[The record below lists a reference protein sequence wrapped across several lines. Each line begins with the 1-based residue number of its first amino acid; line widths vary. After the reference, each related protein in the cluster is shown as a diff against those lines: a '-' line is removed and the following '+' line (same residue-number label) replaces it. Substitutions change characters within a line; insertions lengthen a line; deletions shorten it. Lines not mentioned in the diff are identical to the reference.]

1 MEIGIVSREVVRPS
15 SLNVHLLKP
24 FRISL
29 LDQLTPTTFSPL
41 ILFYPMRNTHLK
53 GTQISTQLKESL
65 SKTLD
70 RFYPFAGR
78 VRDNLIINDY
88 DEGVPYI
95 ETRVNTHLF
104 EFLQNPPME
113 RLDQCLPY
121 PPFSYQQNPDQVPQ
135 AALQLNI
142 FDCGGIALGLCLSHK
157 IIDSATASGFLRSW
171 AANTRGGY
179 HKAVKY
185 ENLSQA
191 SMIFPPQNL
200 SSNHQYLSLMEKI
213 WFREAKYKTRRFV
226 FDAKAIATLRSE
238 CKGERVPNPTRIEAL
253 SAFILKSAMLASR
266 STASSRF
273 VLHQAVNLR
282 RLTEPRLS
290 PCSVG
295 NLFLW
300 ATAAYNM
307 EHAAEMEL
315 HGLVAR
321 MKQAVGK
328 INSEYL
334 KTLHGDEGFPKVC
347 EYIKRIEEVSAH
359 KNLEAFTF
367 SSWVKF
373 GFNEVD
379 FGWGNPI
386 WSGIFGEV
394 GSNSFRN
401 LTFFKETR
409 SANYDNAVEAW
420 VTLDEKIMSV
430 LEHDPQFLAFASPN
444 PSIII

>member
-1 MEIGIVSREVVRPS
+1 MACASHIR
-15 SLNVHLLKP
+15 SLMV
-24 FRISL
+24 
-29 LDQLTPTTFSPL
+29 
-41 ILFYPMRNTHLK
+41 
-53 GTQISTQLKESL
+53 
-65 SKTLD
+65 
-70 RFYPFAGR
+70 AG
-78 VRDNLIINDY
+78 
-88 DEGVPYI
+88 
-95 ETRVNTHLF
+95 
-104 EFLQNPPME
+104 
-113 RLDQCLPY
+113 
-121 PPFSYQQNPDQVPQ
+121 
-135 AALQLNI
+135 
-142 FDCGGIALGLCLSHK
+142 
-157 IIDSATASGFLRSW
+157 TASAFLRSW

-191 SMIFPPQNL
+191 SMIFPPQNP
-200 SSNHQYLSLMEKI
+200 SPNHQLSVMEKN

-238 CKGERVPNPTRIEAL
+238 CKGERVPNPTRTEAL
-253 SAFILKSAMLASR
+253 SAFILKSTMLALR
-266 STASSRF
+266 PTASSRF

-290 PCSVG
+290 TCSVG

-300 ATAAYNM
+300 ATAAYDM
-307 EHAAEMEL
+307 EHAAEMGL

-321 MKQAVGK
+321 MRQGVGK

-347 EYIKRIEEVSAH
+347 EYIKRMEEVSAH
-359 KNLEAFTF
+359 ENLEALKF

-373 GFNEVD
+373 GLNEVD

-394 GSNSFRN
+394 GSNSFQN
-401 LTFFKETR
+401 LTFFKETG
-409 SANYDNAVEAW
+409 SVIYDNAVEAW

-430 LEHDPQFLAFASPN
+430 LEHDPQFLALASPN
-444 PSIII
+444 PSIIV